1 MKFLLD
7 KLRLHKTRSSVKGK
21 YMKSLRWFSALILI
35 FCQSLIAMEDHN
47 VQVKMETID
56 IDKLATHRPIKI
68 NIWFPQG
75 VCENHK
81 DKQLCLAESAITNK
95 VIVFS
100 HGAMGSAI
108 EYSWIGESLAEKGY
122 VVVGINHYG
131 ESWVYG
137 QDKINPIAS
146 GFIWQ
151 RAQDI
156 SALLDYLTE
165 RNIFQKNINW
175 SNVIMIGHSAG
186 GQTAAMLAG
195 ATFELARITDYC
207 KSEKS
212 TDDRSCNYAKN
223 SENVPESYRALFR
236 APQQDTRVKMIVM
249 LDPALGSGV
258 TTESLKKIKLPAFI
272 IGANNND
279 FLPWNNHGL
288 RYATGIPNSQV
299 KLLNGQEGHF
309 VFLNPCKNNI
319 KVMDVPLCKDRAG
332 VNRNAIHLQLA
343 QDILEFIQSN
353 NSAFTEQSTPVV
365 VPRKQYQQSIN
376 VLDILTHTPHWVF
389 GLLAMLMVLGLM
401 QTRTRQVRIQVA
413 LILPFI
419 VLILSLTSVIRYV
432 GWQIP
437 ALLCWLIGIS
447 AVSFF
452 SIKMFDENLV
462 RLDKNSRKLIIQGS
476 WIPLFVIL
484 GIFLTRY
491 ALGVA
496 TAMQFDIIRNASFSL
511 IVSLVLGGWSGV
523 FLARGFMF
531 WRAKKAITD

>member
-1 MKFLLD
+1 LD
-7 KLRLHKTRSSVKGK
+7 KLRLHKTYSSVKGK
-21 YMKSLRWFSALILI
+21 YMKSLGWFSALILM
-35 FCQSLIAMEDHN
+35 FCQSLIAMADHN
-47 VQVKMETID
+47 AQVKMETID
-56 IDKLATHRPIKI
+56 IDKLATGRPSKI
-68 NIWFPQG
+68 NVWFPQG
-75 VCENHK
+75 NCTNPTG
-81 DKQLCLAESAITNK
+81 KQLCLAESAITNK
-95 VIVFS
+95 VIIFS

-122 VVVGINHYG
+122 VVVGVNHHG

-146 GFIWQ
+146 GLIWQ

-156 SALLDYLTE
+156 SALLDYFTE
-165 RNIFQKNINW
+165 KNIFQKNINW
-175 SNVIMIGHSAG
+175 SNIILIGHSAG

-195 ATFELARITDYC
+195 ATFELAHITDYC

-212 TDDRSCNYAKN
+212 SDDRSCNYAKN
-223 SENVPESYRALFR
+223 SEKAPESYRALFR
-236 APQQDTRVKMIVM
+236 AQQQDTRVKMIVM
-249 LDPALGSGV
+249 LDPALGSGA
-258 TTESLKKIKLPAFI
+258 TTESLKKIKIPAFI

-288 RYATGIPNSQV
+288 RYATGIPNRQV

-309 VFLNPCKNNI
+309 VFLNPCQNNI
-319 KVMDVPLCKDRAG
+319 KVMDIPLCKDRAG
-332 VNRNAIHLQLA
+332 VNRNAIHQQLS
-343 QDILEFIQSN
+343 QDIFEFIQSN
-353 NSAFTEQSTPVV
+353 NAAFTERSVPVV
-365 VPRKQYQQSIN
+365 ASRKQYQPSIN
-376 VLDILTHTPHWVF
+376 LLDIITHTPRWVF
-389 GLLAMLMVLGLM
+389 GLLAMLIVLGLM

-447 AVSFF
+447 AVIFF
-452 SIKMFDENLV
+452 SIKMFNENLV
-462 RLDKNSRKLIIQGS
+462 RLDKSSRKLIIQGS
-476 WIPLFVIL
+476 WIPMFVIL

-496 TAMQFDIIRNASFSL
+496 TAMQFEITRNPSFLL
-511 IVSLVLGGWSGV
+511 IVSLILGGWSGF

-531 WRAKKAITD
+531 WRAKNAITD